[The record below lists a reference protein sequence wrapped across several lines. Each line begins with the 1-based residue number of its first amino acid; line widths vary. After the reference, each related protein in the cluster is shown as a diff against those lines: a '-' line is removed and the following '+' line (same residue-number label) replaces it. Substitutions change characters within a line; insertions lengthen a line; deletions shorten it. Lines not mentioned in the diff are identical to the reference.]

1 MKKHIVSALSLALC
15 LGLTVGSTVTV
26 FAEDTKTI
34 DSLKIAFSPYADS
47 DTITT
52 ATEPLEDLLKETL
65 LTKGYDVE
73 NVDMTVGTSYTAVG
87 QALSAG
93 SADIGF
99 ISGGNYVLFS
109 DDCDVLLTALR
120 YGINKDSDDPK
131 DWNDGTIEENTD
143 EMSTYY
149 RSIILAGPSEKGQA
163 LLEKVNN
170 GEELTWDDLDSAE
183 EEDVKLF
190 VDHIS
195 VICLLYN
202 MFFKKECFAQEQEY
216 RMVFLCV
223 HKREHQVPE
232 NSIPVE
238 YRIKD
243 EVFIPFI
250 RMKLGDISCLKSV
263 CVGTK
268 NTSDLAV
275 KGLRH
280 YFGSRNLEVHVRKS
294 EIPLQY

>member
-1 MKKHIVSALSLALC
+1 MNRTQDTIILEKIFNERLELSIYKNRGQFYLTKNLRKQFRHKIEINIDVKNQKRLIIKELDEGNVQQNFYSKKLAQHISDLVGVNGNMKFLFIRDEADNCWIGVLLPEMADSYLWGINMCQKKEYLSD
-15 LGLTVGSTVTV
+15 G
-26 FAEDTKTI
+26 EDYKTI
-34 DSLKIAFSPYADS
+34 H
-47 DTITT
+47 
-52 ATEPLEDLLKETL
+52 
-65 LTKGYDVE
+65 G
-73 NVDMTVGTSYTAVG
+73 
-87 QALSAG
+87 
-93 SADIGF
+93 
-99 ISGGNYVLFS
+99 
-109 DDCDVLLTALR
+109 
-120 YGINKDSDDPK
+120 
-131 DWNDGTIEENTD
+131 
-143 EMSTYY
+143 
-149 RSIILAGPSEKGQA
+149 
-163 LLEKVNN
+163 
-170 GEELTWDDLDSAE
+170 WDDLDSAE

-280 YFGSRNLEVHVRKS
+280 YFGSRDLEVRVKKS
-294 EIPLQY
+294 EIPLRY

>member
-1 MKKHIVSALSLALC
+1 MEFEYGK
-15 LGLTVGSTVTV
+15 
-26 FAEDTKTI
+26 
-34 DSLKIAFSPYADS
+34 
-47 DTITT
+47 
-52 ATEPLEDLLKETL
+52 LKETFQEHCGNDCMLFDGKVIYDHDEQTEL
-65 LTKGYDVE
+65 LED
-73 NVDMTVGTSYTAVG
+73 
-87 QALSAG
+87 
-93 SADIGF
+93 
-99 ISGGNYVLFS
+99 
-109 DDCDVLLTALR
+109 
-120 YGINKDSDDPK
+120 
-131 DWNDGTIEENTD
+131 TIE
-143 EMSTYY
+143 
-149 RSIILAGPSEKGQA
+149 R
-163 LLEKVNN
+163 LLLSD
-170 GEELTWDDLDSAE
+170 GEDYKTIHGWDDLDSAE

-223 HKREHQVPE
+223 HRRKRLLSGD
-232 NSIPVE
+232 SIPVE

-294 EIPLQY
+294 EIPLRY